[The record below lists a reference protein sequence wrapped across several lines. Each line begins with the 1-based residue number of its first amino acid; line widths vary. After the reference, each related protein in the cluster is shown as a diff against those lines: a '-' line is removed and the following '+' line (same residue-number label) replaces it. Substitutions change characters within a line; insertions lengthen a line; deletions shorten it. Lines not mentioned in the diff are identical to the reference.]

1 MLEKSIKF
9 VVMKI
14 LLTTILLL
22 SASLSEANN
31 NKYLFSGLK
40 YPEIAQAIYRLET
53 GNGKSLLYKKHN
65 NLFGFRKNKRK
76 IYTGL
81 TKTLYCIYPDKYSSV
96 LDYSYFE
103 RNLIKKYKIKSKAHF
118 IKCLAINYAGK
129 NNIKY
134 SLKIKKL
141 CS

>member
-1 MLEKSIKF
+1 MLEKSVKF

-53 GNGKSLLYKKHN
+53 GKGKSLH
-65 NLFGFRKNKRK
+65 
-76 IYTGL
+76 
-81 TKTLYCIYPDKYSSV
+81 
-96 LDYSYFE
+96 
-103 RNLIKKYKIKSKAHF
+103 
-118 IKCLAINYAGK
+118 
-129 NNIKY
+129 
-134 SLKIKKL
+134 
-141 CS
+141 